1 MAGRERV
8 EQDAILSAL
17 PGLAGKS
24 VLVVGCGDGH
34 YPRLFRLAGASRVM
48 GVDSSQ
54 ELIAI
59 AQRAEERDPLGIS
72 YEIHET
78 ARLPRMG
85 VYDFVTVTWPTGS
98 PDTDS
103 IVTHLSPNL
112 KSGARLVIL
121 SPPPEIE
128 SVFTRA
134 GYRSVQS
141 DQDFLVLLKD

>member
-8 EQDAILSAL
+8 GHDTILSVL

-34 YPRLFRLAGASRVM
+34 HPRLFRRAGASRVM
-48 GVDSSQ
+48 GVDASQ

-72 YEIHET
+72 YEIHAT

-85 VYDFVTVTWPTGS
+85 VFDFVTVTWPTGQ
-98 PDTDS
+98 PDTDA
-103 IVTHLSPNL
+103 IVARLSPNV
-112 KSGARLVIL
+112 KPGARLVIL
-121 SPPPEIE
+121 SPLPELE
-128 SVFTRA
+128 PAFTRA
-134 GYRSVQS
+134 GYRVLES
-141 DQDFLVLLKD
+141 DQDFLVLES